1 MLRIAVLDDYQGVST
16 RLVDWSRLEKHCAIT
31 VFNRHLGSVE
41 EAASALQPFDVICLM
56 RERMAFPRALI
67 ERLPNL
73 KMLAVTAIVNRTLD
87 VAAATERGIVVSH
100 TGMGPE
106 GQYGTAELTWGLIL
120 SLARNIALE
129 AHRMRSGG
137 WQTTVGVT
145 LEGKTL
151 GILGLGRIGARVCH
165 YARAFDMKV
174 IAWSQNMTADAA
186 AAVGAIRV
194 EKDELMRASDILS
207 LHVVL
212 SERTRGLLG
221 KRDLALMKPT
231 AYLVNTARAA
241 LVQEAALMDA
251 LRNRRIAGAAL
262 DVFHGEPL
270 PDAHELRGMDNVVL
284 TPHLGYTIEERLR
297 LFHGK
302 TVESIEAFVGGAPVR
317 VVNPEVLDKR
327 A

>member
-1 MLRIAVLDDYQGVST
+1 MTTNRAHVLLWTDSPTAYLDAVKAAGLADRVVLDTLPRKDKPSADQLARTEALMAGGVPAGLLPSMPKLRWAQAMSAGVEGWMALPDLPQALTLTCARGTHTESMPENIMAALFYAAKPVRIAVENQKSAKWVN
-16 RLVDWSRLEKHCAIT
+16 T
-31 VFNRHLGSVE
+31 VP
-41 EAASALQPFDVICLM
+41 QP
-56 RERMAFPRALI
+56 
-67 ERLPNL
+67 
-73 KMLAVTAIVNRTLD
+73 
-87 VAAATERGIVVSH
+87 
-100 TGMGPE
+100 
-106 GQYGTAELTWGLIL
+106 LT
-120 SLARNIALE
+120 
-129 AHRMRSGG
+129 
-137 WQTTVGVT
+137 
-145 LEGKTL
+145 GKTL

-186 AAVGAIRV
+186 AAVGATRV
-194 EKDELMRASDILS
+194 EKDELMRASDVLS

-221 KRDLALMKPT
+221 ERELALMKPT

-251 LRNRRIAGAAL
+251 LRNKRIAGAAL
-262 DVFHGEPL
+262 DVLHVEPL

-302 TVESIEAFVGGAPVR
+302 TVESIEAFVTGAPVR
-317 VVNPEVLDKR
+317 VVNPEVLGKR